1 MIFPF
6 LHCCF
11 HYIPHLR
18 LLHSRSYKQVH
29 RLFPFQSQSL
39 VLHRISL
46 SFLIGLIY
54 MLMPHEFITLFY
66 LLHYS
71 FHVGN
76 ADLCCSFE
84 GPLLYHMSQL
94 TRLQQSR
101 KLRILLS
108 IRCTVNN
115 LLSLPRIYIPM
126 QLTIVVNDSFRHF
139 EHTLRMSNK
148 SFQVT

>member
-1 MIFPF
+1 MSMWTSCCGWSLLTCGNTSQQVHLGLLCSNKLALNAMIFPF
-6 LHCCF
+6 LQCCF
-11 HYIPHLR
+11 HNIPHLR

-66 LLHYS
+66 LIHHS

-94 TRLQQSR
+94 TRL
-101 KLRILLS
+101 
-108 IRCTVNN
+108 
-115 LLSLPRIYIPM
+115 
-126 QLTIVVNDSFRHF
+126 
-139 EHTLRMSNK
+139 
-148 SFQVT
+148 